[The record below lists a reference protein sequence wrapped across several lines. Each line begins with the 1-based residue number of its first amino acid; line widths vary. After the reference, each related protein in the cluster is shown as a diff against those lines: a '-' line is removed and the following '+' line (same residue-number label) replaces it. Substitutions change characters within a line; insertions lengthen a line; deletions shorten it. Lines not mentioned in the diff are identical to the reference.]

1 MGARLSEEARSLY
14 SASEKK
20 VESGSSPHGGG
31 FCSSILV
38 SLFNSARPIAFY
50 PLMPTRVW
58 GSACLGVASCI
69 TTMCDCKTCPPS
81 LLRAPIPSFLSVK
94 PDTNTD
100 TNTELGKR
108 RRNLGTSKA
117 LDDEAT

>member
-1 MGARLSEEARSLY
+1 M
-14 SASEKK
+14 
-20 VESGSSPHGGG
+20 
-31 FCSSILV
+31 
-38 SLFNSARPIAFY
+38 
-50 PLMPTRVW
+50 
-58 GSACLGVASCI
+58 GVASCI

-117 LDDEAT
+117 LDDEATEFLFVIFGMEDAKPEKRFELAPVV